1 MDGGNPDE
9 SMFERI
15 DNIDGSHE
23 HEVDGSGRF
32 SEMGQQVGNQLGQ
45 VAQGVGTAADGIEG
59 MKGAVGRGSKFD
71 NHKNFEIDDW
81 IKVKDGKPELKKYGR
96 RLAYGIAFVVVT
108 VIIVLLVLIPF
119 LKSRKGE
126 HLTVRF
132 YEITGIKPRNLR
144 RLRRHN
150 E

>member
-1 MDGGNPDE
+1 MDGGNPNPE
-9 SMFERI
+9 LFERI

-23 HEVDGSGRF
+23 HEVEGSGRF
-32 SEMGQQVGNQLGQ
+32 SEMGQNVGNRLSQ

-59 MKGAVGRGSKFD
+59 MKGAVGRGSNF
-71 NHKNFEIDDW
+71 KNLKIDKW
-81 IKVKDGKPELKKYGR
+81 ISIEDGKPKLEKYGK
-96 RLAYGIAFVVVT
+96 RLAYVSAFIIIAVV
-108 VIIVLLVLIPF
+108 IVLFALIPF
-119 LKSRKGE
+119 FQSRKGE

-144 RLRRHN
+144 RYRRRN